1 MWKRTHCSIV
11 EDFFPFGISLFHSQQ
26 NTRTAYF
33 YIVIHLNQ
41 FLLGLHDPHNRKH
54 HTRIVLFMH
63 DTDLI
68 FMLFFNLIFSV
79 DSSDRLFYLETA
91 GELPCTWC
99 NLILKQTGKR
109 CKTTFVF
116 GNLMFPEFYP
126 AVTVTPKKSSNKCC
140 SI

>member
-1 MWKRTHCSIV
+1 MHNCEREQYCWG
-11 EDFFPFGISLFHSQQ
+11 FFSLWDLIISFTTKYPHSLFLHIYPFRSIF
-26 NTRTAYF
+26 TWTAW
-33 YIVIHLNQ
+33 
-41 FLLGLHDPHNRKH
+41 PHNRKH

-68 FMLFFNLIFSV
+68 FILSFNLIFSV
-79 DSSDRLFYLETA
+79 DSSDGLFYLGTA

-116 GNLMFPEFYP
+116 GNLMFPEFYQ

>member
-1 MWKRTHCSIV
+1 MKENTLQYCWG
-11 EDFFPFGISLFHSQQ
+11 FFPFGISLFHSQQ

-41 FLLGLHDPHNRKH
+41 FLLGLHDPNNRKH

-68 FMLFFNLIFSV
+68 FMLSFNLIFSV

-99 NLILKQTGKR
+99 NLILKQTGEKVQNHFCLR
-109 CKTTFVF
+109 QPDVSRVLSSC
-116 GNLMFPEFYP
+116 NCYS
-126 AVTVTPKKSSNKCC
+126 KKKF
-140 SI
+140 